1 MKNLLLSLLLI
12 GSVTLGGC
20 QTLQGTKSD
29 IGGVLGAVT
38 GGVLASNV
46 GKGKGQLVAV
56 GVGTL
61 VGALVG
67 SEIGKSLDRADMNY
81 VQRANQ
87 QAHTAPVGQTIT
99 WNNPESGN
107 RGSVTPIRD
116 GYDRNSGAF
125 CREYEQVIYV
135 DGRQETGVGV
145 ACKQPDGR
153 WEIMN

>member
-1 MKNLLLSLLLI
+1 MKKALLSALLCGAI
-12 GSVTLGGC
+12 GLSGC
-20 QTLQGTKSD
+20 QTLEATKSD
-29 IGGVLGAVT
+29 IGGVLGAIT

-46 GKGKGQLVAV
+46 GGGKGQLVAV

-67 SEIGKSLDRADMNY
+67 SEIGKSLDRADVAY
-81 VQRANQ
+81 ADRANQ
-87 QAHTAPVGQTIT
+87 QAHTTPVGQTIN
-99 WNNPESGN
+99 WNNPETGN
-107 RGSVTPIRD
+107 RGSVTPLRD
-116 GYDRNSGAF
+116 GYGRNSGSF

-135 DGRQETGVGV
+135 EGRQETGVGV

>member
-1 MKNLLLSLLLI
+1 MILVLPA
-12 GSVTLGGC
+12 C
-20 QTLQGTKSD
+20 QTLQATKSD
-29 IGGVLGAVT
+29 IGGVLGAIT

-46 GKGKGQLVAV
+46 GDGKGQLVAV

-67 SEIGKSLDRADMNY
+67 SEIGKSLDKSDMMY
-81 VQRANQ
+81 AQRANT
-87 QAHTAPVGQTIT
+87 QAHTAPIGQTIT
-99 WNNPESGN
+99 WSNPDSGN
-107 RGSVTPIRD
+107 GGSVTPLRD
-116 GYDRNSGAF
+116 GYDRNSGSF

-135 DGRQETGVGV
+135 DGQQETGVGV